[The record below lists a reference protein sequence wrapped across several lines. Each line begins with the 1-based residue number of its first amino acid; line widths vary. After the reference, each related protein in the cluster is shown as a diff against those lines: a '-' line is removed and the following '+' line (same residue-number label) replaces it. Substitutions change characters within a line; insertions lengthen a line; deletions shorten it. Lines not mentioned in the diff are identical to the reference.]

1 MCSIPGIGEDT
12 AFKLVAEMGDVKRYG
27 SVKQLVASAG
37 LAPSEKRSG
46 KSVRGRS
53 SINKRGSRRL
63 RKSLYMPAVV
73 AIRYNPVVKDLY
85 LRLIAAGKHKM
96 LAITA
101 CMRKLLHIAYGVLKN
116 KKMFDADYGT
126 QIPS

>member
-1 MCSIPGIGEDT
+1 M
-12 AFKLVAEMGDVKRYG
+12 KRYG